1 MPYEGGGYDKGG
13 VSKMLDESNDT
24 LIWVEFKHV

>member
-1 MPYEGGGYDKGG
+1 MRGGGEEKGG
-13 VSKMLDESNDT
+13 GSKMLDESNDT